1 MEANLMEQQNR
12 LSEYWS
18 RKAIERDMAIDKEW
32 KLNDAKM
39 ALAYR
44 KAELQEWKK
53 ERQKA
58 RYESVAI
65 SENGEIQR
73 TVQNAF
79 VKVPDYN
86 CVNFQFVQLRTVIS
100 TEGDEGIYQLQLQ
113 IGKAVKVIILDSEKI
128 GNPAYFF
135 RKLIESGGVIFM
147 SKKRER
153 ENFLIHLW
161 ALLLSLCKAK
171 IIVPAHVGWNIFQ
184 GKYKFVE
191 EGDMLWEDLLKLAK

>member
-1 MEANLMEQQNR
+1 MEQQNR

-86 CVNFQFVQLRTVIS
+86 CVNFQFVQLR
-100 TEGDEGIYQLQLQ
+100 
-113 IGKAVKVIILDSEKI
+113 DSDQY
-128 GNPAYFF
+128 G
-135 RKLIESGGVIFM
+135 RG
-147 SKKRER
+147 
-153 ENFLIHLW
+153 
-161 ALLLSLCKAK
+161 
-171 IIVPAHVGWNIFQ
+171 
-184 GKYKFVE
+184 
-191 EGDMLWEDLLKLAK
+191 